1 MSKDTISK
9 IQCPACGSKAVY
21 RDGKAHTGKQ
31 RYLCLM
37 CGLQFTSSHH
47 TQIQTRPL
55 CSTCGNRMHLYK
67 EEETILRFRCSQY
80 PTCKTYAKV
89 ANNIQPRS
97 HHLGLQ
103 PGTGKKT
110 SEVLLFQYKKVCSA
124 GGLFPSELFR
134 SGLTICSE

>member
-89 ANNIQPRS
+89 RKQHTAQIASP
-97 HHLGLQ
+97 GLA
-103 PGTGKKT
+103 TRNRKKN
-110 SEVLLFQYKKVCSA
+110 F
-124 GGLFPSELFR
+124 
-134 SGLTICSE
+134 